1 MAKSRDVRVRAFDFT
16 VDAVKVARQIYRFDP
31 VLRRIVFQLVDAAG
45 SIGAN
50 LEEAAAGQSKRDF
63 IAKNCVALKEA
74 RESNYW
80 LRVLERSETAIST
93 RLHPLTAESAE
104 IMKMIGAIV
113 KTARAN
119 PDRGAS
125 RDSD

>member
-1 MAKSRDVRVRAFDFT
+1 VRAFDFT

-93 RLHPLTAESAE
+93 RLHPLTSDPRGDHE
-104 IMKMIGAIV
+104 
-113 KTARAN
+113 N
-119 PDRGAS
+119 DRGKSS
-125 RDSD
+125 RRPGRTRTAAQARGTAT